1 MTTVDA
7 VVIGAGPNGLVAAN
21 DLADHGGRLTFRGKA
36 AHPYD
41 ATIDDPKVARVVRR
55 LQDLPGQ
62 LLFQYVD
69 DTGDTH
75 TIGSTEVNEFLQTHG
90 SSTATAKTF
99 CTWGASVMG
108 AALLAHSPMPT
119 TSREQSWVVND
130 AIRVVADRLG
140 NTLAVCRSSYVHPRV
155 YETFNTGE
163 LANRWTCQAPREPR
177 GLSADERR
185 FWELLGRHACSQRTG
200 VQRRS
205 SHERRRH
212 ASGVGPEARRTV
224 AA

>member
-55 LQDLPGQ
+55 
-62 LLFQYVD
+62 
-69 DTGDTH
+69 
-75 TIGSTEVNEFLQTHG
+75 
-90 SSTATAKTF
+90 
-99 CTWGASVMG
+99 
-108 AALLAHSPMPT
+108 
-119 TSREQSWVVND
+119 
-130 AIRVVADRLG
+130 
-140 NTLAVCRSSYVHPRV
+140 AVCRSSYVHPRV

-163 LANRWTCQAPREPR
+163 LVTRWTCQAPRQPR

-185 FWELLGRHACSQRTG
+185 FWELLARQK
-200 VQRRS
+200 
-205 SHERRRH
+205 RRR
-212 ASGVGPEARRTV
+212 
-224 AA
+224 